1 MTCAEVRELIGADP
15 EQLPAEVQQHLQ
27 SCPACR
33 EYHAQMLA
41 LNAKLRRAFE
51 FEVHPV
57 GRTSFLESA
66 SPAGASNVIHL
77 AERRAGAR
85 PTRKRG
91 FSLSVGLAAGLLLA
105 FTLWV
110 GRPLPGLAA
119 EVVQH
124 VQGEPDSW
132 SRTRAVSAAELTA
145 VLRRSHV
152 RLAPVAEPVVYA
164 SSCWFRGHY
173 VPHFVIMTHSGP
185 VTVMI
190 LVHQPVAA
198 REMFHAEGYSGLLV
212 PAGGGSIAVLSRHPM
227 QLDEPADEM
236 VRALQT
242 Q

>member
-1 MTCAEVRELIGADP
+1 MTCAAVRELIGADP
-15 EQLPAEVQQHLQ
+15 EQLPPEVQQHLQ
-27 SCPACR
+27 SCPTCR
-33 EYHAQMLA
+33 EYREQMLT
-41 LNAKLRRAFE
+41 LNAKLRRALD
-51 FEVHPV
+51 FEVHPTA
-57 GRTSFLESA
+57 RASFLETAPS
-66 SPAGASNVIHL
+66 GAVSNVIHL

-85 PTRKRG
+85 TPRKRG

-119 EVVQH
+119 EVVRH

-132 SRTRAVSAAELTA
+132 SRTRPVSAAELTA

-152 RLAPVAEPVVYA
+152 RLAPMAEPVVYA

-190 LVHQPVAA
+190 LVHHAVAA